1 VVPSVATLRRYSGA
15 VTADEPDPEGPES
28 EVVELQHEVE
38 ELRQQNDELRR
49 HEEQLESHRGRRR
62 WKTILSWVL
71 LVLACLLAVVS
82 VLVVFAR
89 NEVLNTDSYLKT
101 VTPLA
106 SDPAVQAAV
115 AKRVSAKLIE
125 ETNLQQRVK
134 NALPAK
140 AGFLATPITS
150 GVENVTDQIAL
161 RFVQSEQFQRLWVAA
176 NRRSHRQ
183 MVALLTGSTEGAF
196 QAHHGEVTVDL
207 SQIEGQVKRGL
218 DARGITVFDKV
229 PTVKGPS
236 LVLLRSTQLAKIQR
250 LTRALD
256 RLALLLP
263 IVTVLLFAG
272 AVLLNRNRRRGL
284 VRAGAGLALS
294 MALVLVVAGVVR
306 NQYLSSLLPSQSRA
320 AAAAVFDA
328 LVALLLDSIRTIMI
342 VAAIVALVALA
353 AGNRWVRAQF
363 HRAGRPAW
371 LADGPVPRFLALH
384 RKGLQWAV
392 LGLGLVVLVVWTN
405 PTTQVAVIVVLV
417 TLALVG
423 LVGLVAGRRPNYAV
437 AGAPGPAAP
446 GPAAPGPAAPPLP
459 GGEHPGGEHESGEHQ
474 GE

>member
-1 VVPSVATLRRYSGA
+1 M
-15 VTADEPDPEGPES
+15 AD
-28 EVVELQHEVE
+28 LQHEVE
-38 ELRQQNDELRR
+38 ALRQQNEALRR
-49 HEEQLESHRGRRR
+49 PDGEPGARGGGRR
-62 WKTILSWVL
+62 WKSILSWVL

-89 NEVLNTDSYLKT
+89 NEVLNTDSYLQT

-106 SDPAVQAAV
+106 SNPAVQVAV
-115 AKRVSAKLIE
+115 AKRVSNRLIE
-125 ETNLQQRVK
+125 ETDLQQRVK
-134 NALPAK
+134 SALPAK

-161 RFVQSEQFQRLWVAA
+161 KFVQSERFQKLWVAA

-196 QAHHGEVTVDL
+196 QSRNGEVTVNL
-207 SQIEGQVKRGL
+207 TQIENQVKRAL

-229 PTVKGPS
+229 PTVNGPN

-256 RLALLLP
+256 RLAIVLP
-263 IVTVLLFAG
+263 IVTVLLFA
-272 AVLLNRNRRRGL
+272 AAIVLTRNRRRGL
-284 VRAGAGLALS
+284 VRAAAGLALS
-294 MALVLVVAGVVR
+294 MALVLVVAAVVR

-328 LVALLLDSIRTIMI
+328 LAALLLDSIRTIMI
-342 VAAIVALVALA
+342 VAAIIALVALA

-363 HRAGRPAW
+363 NRAGRPAW
-371 LADGPVPRFLALH
+371 LNDGPVPRFLALH
-384 RKGLQWAV
+384 RKGLQWAI

-405 PTTQVAVIVVLV
+405 PTTLVAVIVIVV
-417 TLALVG
+417 TLVLVG
-423 LVGLVAGRRPNYAV
+423 LVGLAAGRRPTYAV
-437 AGAPGPAAP
+437 AGDPGPGAP
-446 GPAAPGPAAPPLP
+446 HLP
-459 GGEHPGGEHESGEHQ
+459 SEEHPGE
-474 GE
+474 

>member
-1 VVPSVATLRRYSGA
+1 
-15 VTADEPDPEGPES
+15 VTTDEPVPDGPQD
-28 EVVELQHEVE
+28 VAELQHEVE
-38 ELRQQNDELRR
+38 VLRQQNEALRR
-49 HEEQLESHRGRRR
+49 HDGEPEAHGGGRR
-62 WKTILSWVL
+62 WKSILSWVL
-71 LVLACLLAVVS
+71 LVVACLLSVVS

-106 SDPAVQAAV
+106 SDPAVQVAV
-115 AKRVSAKLIE
+115 AKRVSTRLIE
-125 ETNLQQRVK
+125 ETDLQQRVK

-161 RFVQSEQFQRLWVAA
+161 KFVQSKQFQTLWVVA
-176 NRRSHRQ
+176 NRRSHQQ

-196 QAHHGEVTVDL
+196 QSRNGEVTVNL
-207 SQIEGQVKRGL
+207 AQIEHQVKRAL

-229 PTVKGPS
+229 PTINGPN

-256 RLALLLP
+256 RLAIVLP
-263 IVTVLLFAG
+263 IVTVLLFA
-272 AVLLNRNRRRGL
+272 AAIILTRNRRRGL
-284 VRAGAGLALS
+284 VRAAAGLALS
-294 MALVLVVAGVVR
+294 MALVLVAAGVVR

-328 LVALLLDSIRTIMI
+328 LAALLLDSIRTVMI

-363 HRAGRPAW
+363 NRAGWPAW
-371 LADGPVPRFLALH
+371 LTDGPVPRFVALH
-384 RKGLQWAV
+384 RKGLQWAI

-405 PTTQVAVIVVLV
+405 PTTLVAVIVILV
-417 TLALVG
+417 TLAVVG
-423 LVGLVAGRRPNYAV
+423 LVGLAAGRRPTYAV
-437 AGAPGPAAP
+437 AGDPGP
-446 GPAAPGPAAPPLP
+446 GAPPLP
-459 GGEHPGGEHESGEHQ
+459 SEEHPGK
-474 GE
+474 

>member
-1 VVPSVATLRRYSGA
+1 
-15 VTADEPDPEGPES
+15 VTTDDPEPGGPQD
-28 EVVELQHEVE
+28 VAELQHEVE
-38 ELRQQNDELRR
+38 ALRQQNEALRLHDE
-49 HEEQLESHRGRRR
+49 ELESHRGGRR
-62 WKTILSWVL
+62 WKSILSWVL
-71 LVLACLLAVVS
+71 LVVACLLSVVS

-115 AKRVSAKLIE
+115 AKRVSTKLIE
-125 ETNLQQRVK
+125 ETDLQQRVK

-161 RFVQSEQFQRLWVAA
+161 RFVQSKQFQRLWVAA

-196 QAHHGEVTVDL
+196 QSRNGEVTVDL
-207 SQIEGQVKRGL
+207 TQIESQVKRAL

-229 PTVKGPS
+229 PAIKGPN

-263 IVTVLLFAG
+263 IVTVLLFA
-272 AVLLNRNRRRGL
+272 AAIVLTRNRRRGL
-284 VRAGAGLALS
+284 VRAAAGLALS
-294 MALVLVVAGVVR
+294 MALVLVVAGVAR

-342 VAAIVALVALA
+342 VAAIVALVAVV

-363 HRAGRPAW
+363 NRAGRPAW
-371 LADGPVPRFLALH
+371 LHDGPVSRFVALH

-392 LGLGLVVLVVWTN
+392 IAVGLVVLVVWTN
-405 PTTQVAVIVVLV
+405 PTTLVAVIVVLV
-417 TLALVG
+417 TLAVVG
-423 LVGLVAGRRPNYAV
+423 LVGVAGRRPTYAVAVAV
-437 AGAPGPAAP
+437 AGAGVPDPG
-446 GPAAPGPAAPPLP
+446 APPLP
-459 GGEHPGGEHESGEHQ
+459 GGEHQ

>member
-1 VVPSVATLRRYSGA
+1 VVPSVAALRRYSGA
-15 VTADEPDPEGPES
+15 VTADEPEPGPES

-38 ELRQQNDELRR
+38 ALRQQNDALRQ
-49 HEEQLESHRGRRR
+49 HEGQLESHRGRQR
-62 WKTILSWVL
+62 WKAILSWVL
-71 LVLACLLAVVS
+71 LLLACLLAVVS

-89 NEVLNTDSYLKT
+89 NEVLNTDSYVRT

-115 AKRVSAKLIE
+115 AKRVSANLIE
-125 ETNLQQRVK
+125 QTNLEQRVK
-134 NALPAK
+134 NALPAR

-150 GVENVTDQIAL
+150 GVENATDQIAL
-161 RFVQSEQFQRLWVAA
+161 KVVQTGQFQRLWVAA
-176 NRRSHRQ
+176 NRRSHKQ
-183 MVALLTGSTEGAF
+183 MVALLTGSTQSTF
-196 QAHHGEVTVDL
+196 QAHNGEVSVDL
-207 SQIEGQVKRGL
+207 TRIETQVKRAL

-229 PTVKGPS
+229 PTLKGPN

-263 IVTVLLFAG
+263 IVTVLLFAA
-272 AVLLNRNRRRGL
+272 AVLLTRNRRRGL
-284 VRAGAGLALS
+284 VRAAGGLALS
-294 MALVLVVAGVVR
+294 MALVLVLAAVIR
-306 NQYLSSLLPSQSRA
+306 NQYLSSLLPSQSKA

-353 AGNRWVRAQF
+353 VGNRWVRAQF
-363 HRAGRPAW
+363 HRPGRPGW
-371 LADGPVPRFLALH
+371 LTDGPVARFLALH
-384 RKGLQWAV
+384 RKGLQWTV

-405 PTTQVAVIVVLV
+405 PTAKVAVIVVLV

-423 LVGLVAGRRPNYAV
+423 LVGLVAGRRPAYAV
-437 AGAPGPAAP
+437 AGGPGPTE
-446 GPAAPGPAAPPLP
+446 PPLA
-459 GGEHPGGEHESGEHQ
+459 GGEHQ